1 MRKSRWP
8 KHKVVKWLEL
18 GAIPAL
24 IGLWIPNWIEGY
36 IRLFSFGT
44 SEGIFTATF
53 PPVIT
58 YIGVLILFKAS
69 TEGIKNMGIH
79 YKRAVLSGIISVI
92 LAVLS
97 VVTHFLISK
106 NPLVF
111 GVITLL
117 TIGFAAFFSLLFLW
131 NTLAKV
137 AEISAESRTRKIR
150 DIVLLNSI
158 IALVCWIAAIVLV
171 SFSNPLFAI
180 VIRLAQILFTVTIL
194 FCRYGVYCYK
204 TQKSIGA
211 VFASPPDNQFW
222 I

>member
-1 MRKSRWP
+1 MKNIFDNRKIDMRKSRWP

-97 VVTHFLISK
+97 VVTHFKKSSGIWCNNSFNYRLCC
-106 NPLVF
+106 VF
-111 GVITLL
+111 FT
-117 TIGFAAFFSLLFLW
+117 TFSLEHPGKSCR
-131 NTLAKV
+131 NISRKPHTQNQGYCLA
-137 AEISAESRTRKIR
+137 EQHYCISMLDS
-150 DIVLLNSI
+150 
-158 IALVCWIAAIVLV
+158 CHC
-171 SFSNPLFAI
+171 F
-180 VIRLAQILFTVTIL
+180 
-194 FCRYGVYCYK
+194 G
-204 TQKSIGA
+204 
-211 VFASPPDNQFW
+211 QFQ
-222 I
+222 

>member
-1 MRKSRWP
+1 MKKSRWP

-24 IGLWIPNWIEGY
+24 IGLWIPNWIGGY
-36 IRLFSFGT
+36 IRLFSFGAD
-44 SEGIFTATF
+44 EGLFTTAF

-79 YKRAVLSGIISVI
+79 YKRAVWSGIVSVI
-92 LAVLS
+92 FAVLS
-97 VVTHFLISK
+97 VVTHFLIPMNS
-106 NPLVF
+106 LFF
-111 GVITLL
+111 GVLTLL
-117 TIGFAAFFSLLFLW
+117 NIGLAAFFSALFLW

-137 AEISAESRTRKIR
+137 AEISAESRTHKIK
-150 DIVLLNSI
+150 DIILLTNI
-158 IALVCWIAAIVLV
+158 LALVCWIVAIGLV
-171 SFSNPLFAI
+171 SFGHPLFAI
-180 VIRLAQILFTVTIL
+180 VIRLALILFTVTFL

-211 VFASPPDNQFW
+211 NFTRPPDSQFW